1 MAKKKIIIGIALNS
15 SMIWGGA
22 AIREYDDTLKVI
34 AAVSEPNE
42 RSVRKGIIYNK
53 DSMVQNLTNIINI
66 LEEKIGKKIV
76 SAYVTMG
83 GQSMCSQVNKIS
95 KDITGNDRVTQELV
109 DEMYE
114 ENLNKDYSNAHIVD
128 VITQGFMIN
137 NVKELNPVGID
148 AEHIIGQYLNII
160 IREGNYSNVGQ
171 VMDQVELPM
180 LKLKPLPVV
189 IGDIIL
195 NDNDR
200 RSGVVLVDMGSQTT
214 SVSIYQDGLLQALYV
229 LPMGGDNIV
238 FDIMNERIDYD
249 EVEELK
255 HNKIQLTLDDNRK
268 KEDKDILIDNGERT
282 IKQSLLNFIA
292 KARVEEIVEN
302 VWALIQR
309 HDYRGLMKGLIITG
323 GVSKM
328 NGIQSIFESRTR
340 FTQIQV
346 RNVPTIKMQVPEDL
360 METQVGNG
368 HFNALLAILNSGNEN
383 CCQEQQYVPKVP
395 ELFPNGE
402 IPLVLPSN
410 KATET
415 TNETIGKDSENEQ
428 NPQERGTKREGLHTT
443 KTPIIKE
450 PTTKDSKKKN
460 TFAQDLFKRLEKLGK
475 AITND
480 DDE

>member
-42 RSVRKGIIYNK
+42 RSIRKGIIYNK

-66 LEEKIGKKIV
+66 LEAKIGKEITN
-76 SAYVTMG
+76 AYVTMG
-83 GQSMCSQVNKIS
+83 GQSMCSKTNKLT
-95 KDITGNDRVTQELV
+95 KDIIENDRVTQDLV

-114 ENLNKDYSNAHIVD
+114 DNLNKDYINAHIVD
-128 VITQGFMIN
+128 VITQGYIIN

-160 IREGNYSNVGQ
+160 MREGNYTNVGQ
-171 VMDQVELPM
+171 VFDQVRLPI
-180 LKLKPLPVV
+180 LDLKPLPIVM
-189 IGDIIL
+189 GDIIL

-214 SVSIYQDGLLQALYV
+214 SISIYQDGLLQALYV

-249 EVEELK
+249 EVEGLK
-255 HNKIQLTLDDNRK
+255 RNKIQLTLEDSRK
-268 KEDKDILIDNGERT
+268 KEDKDISIDNGERT

-328 NGIQSIFESRTR
+328 NGIQSIFENRTR

-346 RNVPTIKMQVPEDL
+346 RNVPTIKMKIPEDL
-360 METQVGNG
+360 VETQVGNG
-368 HFNALLAILNSGNEN
+368 HFNALLAILNSGTEN
-383 CCQEQQYVPKVP
+383 CCQEQKYPSHDPQLFQKDEIDIIVPTDK
-395 ELFPNGE
+395 E
-402 IPLVLPSN
+402 IIDNTVS
-410 KATET
+410 KKST
-415 TNETIGKDSENEQ
+415 DEQ
-428 NPQERGTKREGLHTT
+428 ASKEKEKEDCHAPQK
-443 KTPIIKE
+443 KIIKE
-450 PTTKDSKKKN
+450 DKKKNSKKKN
-460 TFAQDLFKRLEKLGK
+460 TFVQDLFKKISK
-475 AITND
+475 AVIND

>member
-1 MAKKKIIIGIALNS
+1 MAKKDIIIGIALNS

-22 AIREYDDTLKVI
+22 AIREYDDTLKVL

-42 RSVRKGIIYNK
+42 RSVRKGVIYNK

-66 LEEKIGKKIV
+66 LEGKIGKEITN
-76 SAYVTMG
+76 AYVTMG
-83 GQSMCSQVNKIS
+83 GQSMGSKVNRIA
-95 KDITGNDRVTQELV
+95 KDITENDRVTQELV
-109 DEMYE
+109 DEMYQE
-114 ENLNKDYSNAHIVD
+114 DIDKDYANAHIVD
-128 VITQGFMIN
+128 VITHGFMIN

-148 AEHIIGQYLNII
+148 AEHIIGEYLNIV
-160 IREGNYSNVGQ
+160 IREGNYANVRQ
-171 VMDQVELPM
+171 VFDQVNLPI
-180 LKLKPLPVV
+180 LNLKPLPVA

-255 HNKIQLTLDDNRK
+255 HNKIQLTIEDSRK
-268 KEDKDILIDNGERT
+268 KEDIDIPIDNGERT

-302 VWALIQR
+302 VWSLIQR

-328 NGIQSIFESRTR
+328 NGIQSIFENRTR

-346 RNVPTIKMQVPEDL
+346 RNVPTIKLQVPEDL
-360 METQVGNG
+360 KETQVGNG
-368 HFNALLAILNSGNEN
+368 HFNALLAVLNSGSEN
-383 CCQEQQYVPKVP
+383 CCQEQQYVSKDPQLFRKDEIEVVTSTGPSREVSDDTPSHEPAVESQPAPKTH
-395 ELFPNGE
+395 
-402 IPLVLPSN
+402 
-410 KATET
+410 ATKE
-415 TNETIGKDSENEQ
+415 E
-428 NPQERGTKREGLHTT
+428 
-443 KTPIIKE
+443 TPIHK
-450 PTTKDSKKKN
+450 PTSINENKKKKHKKKN
-460 TFAQDLFKRLEKLGK
+460 SFVIDLFAKFTK